1 MKLAVMLLV
10 LAAVFFVAC
19 LAPRTLMDSQGREF
33 VRVRAAS
40 EAGDGIRNAELWQQ
54 VGEVGDAFPFYL
66 RLLTPEGQAPLFTRA
81 L

>member
-10 LAAVFFVAC
+10 LAAVVFVAC
-19 LAPRTLMDSQGREF
+19 QAPRTLTDSQGREF

-40 EAGDGIRNAELWQQ
+40 DAGDGIRNAELWQQ

-66 RLLTPEGQAPLFTRA
+66 RLLTADGQPPMFTRA